1 MLLAIIKGEFRF
13 NYKGIIPLVYQIF
26 RKLSFIH
33 LMSTRIN
40 VHTCTY
46 IHLYKWTYIHVYI
59 YSCIHVYMNIC
70 IQKATTKS

>member
-40 VHTCTY
+40 VHTVHIYTY
-46 IHLYKWTYIHVYI
+46 TSGLIYTFTYIHVFTSI
-59 YSCIHVYMNIC
+59 
-70 IQKATTKS
+70 